1 MVAEVIVDVAISEV
15 DRVFDYKIDCDN
27 VFVGSRVV
35 VPFGRTFKSGIVV
48 DIKQTSDYPED
59 KLKHVLRPVEDTP
72 ALTEECMQIAK
83 AIVKRYHVPMALS
96 LRLFL
101 PAEMR
106 TGKVREKNRNV
117 VTLAQNCDKDKI
129 LSELKKNAVK
139 QIALLSFME
148 EGKKYLLS
156 DLNKTYG
163 SQAVK
168 ALEEKGCFIINEER
182 INRSPYIGLD
192 ENFKQVNLS
201 AEQNEAIESILK
213 SDKTVQLLHGVT
225 GSGKTEVYLNLIKR
239 TVNSGKTALML
250 VPEIALTPQMLSQLR
265 ARFSSAVAIL
275 HSGLSAGEKFDEWW
289 RIRSGEAKVAVG
301 ARSAVFAPL
310 ENLGLIIIDEEHDGS
325 YESETNPRYSTADI
339 AKYRAAY
346 NGCKLILGS
355 ATPKVESY
363 LLAKEG
369 KYNLVEM
376 KNRINGKQLPEIII
390 ADMKRELRRGNYME
404 FSRALIDEMTECL
417 NSGNQAMIFLNR
429 RGYSQQ
435 IICKD
440 CGYVPKCKE
449 CDVSLNYHSVG
460 NVLKCH
466 YCNTTYNMLSACPE
480 CGSTN
485 IGFMGTGTQKVVTRL
500 NELFPKARI
509 LRMDNDTTQ
518 NKDGHFKILK
528 KFSSHEAD
536 ILVGTQMIAKG
547 HDFPAVTLVGILDAD
562 MSLYFSDYRSGERTF
577 QLITQVSGRSGR
589 ADKKGKVVLQT
600 YSPENSILQY
610 AVRYDYVGFFNKEC
624 SVRKMTNFPPFA
636 LIVRVMVESGDD
648 ELALEKLKEVYLNIK
663 EIYDN
668 NKQAFLFF
676 NKMRSPI
683 KRIKNKYRYQVLMR
697 LKCGNG
703 KILDEIYTVA
713 ENAKDNKTL
722 VYVEENPG
730 SMS

>member
-1 MVAEVIVDVAISEV
+1 M
-15 DRVFDYKIDCDN
+15 
-27 VFVGSRVV
+27 
-35 VPFGRTFKSGIVV
+35 
-48 DIKQTSDYPED
+48 
-59 KLKHVLRPVEDTP
+59 RPVEDTP

-168 ALEEKGCFIINEER
+168 ALEEKGCFIVNEER

-201 AEQNEAIESILK
+201 AEQNKAIESILK

-390 ADMKRELRRGNYME
+390 ADMKRELRRGNHME

-518 NKDGHFKILK
+518 TKDGHFKILK
-528 KFSSHEAD
+528 EFSDKKAD
-536 ILVGTQMIAKG
+536 FLVGTQMVAKG
-547 HDFPAVTLVGILDAD
+547 HDFPSVTLVGILDAD

-577 QLITQVSGRSGR
+577 QLITQVAGRSGR

-600 YSPENSILQY
+600 YNPENEVLSCAIN
-610 AVRYDYVGFFNKEC
+610 YDYERFFNREKAI
-624 SVRKMTNFPPFA
+624 RKSTGFPPYA
-636 LIVRVMVESGDD
+636 LIVRVMVESEEDTK
-648 ELALEKLKEVYLNIK
+648 ALETLKSIYVK
-663 EIYDN
+663 TSKIYDN
-668 NKQAFLFF
+668 HRENFLFF
-676 NKMRSPI
+676 NKMKSPV
-683 KRIKNKYRYQVLMR
+683 KRIKNKYRYQILMR
-697 LKCGNG
+697 LQGDVKTI
-703 KILDEIYTVA
+703 KDEIYEAVRA
-713 ENAKDNKTL
+713 ENGDKVL
-722 VYVEENPG
+722 CYVEEDPSNLY
-730 SMS
+730 